1 MLVKIGKIAEFGDY
15 GSTMFTVKFACLA
28 ILLWPRYILFPCQ

>member
-15 GSTMFTVKFACLA
+15 GSTMFTVKSVLIRCEKNLTIFCLA
-28 ILLWPRYILFPCQ
+28 P